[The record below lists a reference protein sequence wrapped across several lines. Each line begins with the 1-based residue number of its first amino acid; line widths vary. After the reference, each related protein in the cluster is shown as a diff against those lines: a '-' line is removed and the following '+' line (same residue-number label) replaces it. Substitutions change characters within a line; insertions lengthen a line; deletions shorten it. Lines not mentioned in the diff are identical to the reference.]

1 MWLYL
6 QEGARV
12 TETAWLSLGPLIK
25 ARSVDNDLT
34 VGRQFDVG
42 AIHRARRRAF
52 EVDAF
57 AVIAAAVT
65 RALEFVF
72 AGFPVRRA
80 AEMSAARVDNETTIG
95 SAVDTDAVFLLP
107 LGVDAER
114 VVGWIANFEDGGG
127 FEECARQEE
136 AEEGDKPSAEKT
148 GDCTPHK
155 AST

>member
-42 AIHRARRRAF
+42 AIHGARRGAF

-80 AEMSAARVDNETTIG
+80 AEMGAARVDDENAIG
-95 SAVDTDAVFLLP
+95 RAVNPDAIFLLP
-107 LGVDAER
+107 LGVNADR
-114 VVGWIANFEDGGG
+114 VVGRISDLEDS
-127 FEECARQEE
+127 RRL
-136 AEEGDKPSAEKT
+136 EEG
-148 GDCTPHK
+148 
-155 AST
+155 

>member
-72 AGFPVRRA
+72 AGLPVRCA
-80 AEMSAARVDNETTIG
+80 AEMGAARVDNENAIG
-95 SAVDTDAVFLLP
+95 SAVDPDAVFLLP

-114 VVGWIANFEDGGG
+114 VVGRIANLEDGGRL
-127 FEECARQEE
+127 EEGAWQEE
-136 AEEGDKPSAEKT
+136 TEEGDKPGAQKAR
-148 GDCTPHK
+148 DCTPH
-155 AST
+155 